1 MANRKKNA
9 RPAKNS
15 PGQLYDSVYW
25 QMFRVESGR
34 PGAELCLAVTL
45 LRAWLALE
53 ELPPESEPRQWLR
66 NISPVCMQMFESL
79 RIQCAAGESIS
90 CAEDRQN

>member
-1 MANRKKNA
+1 MATHKK
-9 RPAKNS
+9 RPRSAKGS
-15 PGQLYDSVYW
+15 HGQLYDAVYW

-34 PGAELCLAVTL
+34 PGAELCLATTL

-66 NISPVCMQMFESL
+66 DISPVCMQMLESL
-79 RIQCAAGESIS
+79 RIQCAADESIS
-90 CAEDRQN
+90 CAEDHQN